1 MALANVCTT
10 AGRGSPV
17 ARTRSKTVFFD
28 PICWGPSTKNAT
40 SWRRIWSSGWRIL
53 TSRALD
59 LDQQGAGSGTVNR
72 AQRLADREPLELDV
86 EH

>member
-40 SWRRIWSSGWRIL
+40 SWRRIW
-53 TSRALD
+53 AAD
-59 LDQQGAGSGTVNR
+59 LDQQGGGSGTVNR
-72 AQRLADREPLELDV
+72 AQRLADLDQLV
-86 EH
+86 AGGS